1 MRSLIFIGVLF
12 LLNSCL
18 DDAPESPLERWRNDV
33 KAIDAYLTQNNLVA
47 VKDGSGVRIVV
58 DELGSGLPPNSDNDI
73 RVKYKGMLFS
83 NRSVFDEGTTTG
95 KLPDYIAGWQA
106 GLSLLPPGSIATLF
120 IPSGYAYG
128 AAGRGSIPPNAIL
141 IFDVEVESV
150 TRTAAQI
157 SRLKADSIAID
168 QYLETNEIEAIEDP
182 SGIRYVIE
190 EGSGVVS
197 PYIHSQVRVKLVGK
211 LMSDGFKFFDQ
222 ILQPENDFSSLV
234 GNYPHGLIVGLQLMK
249 EGDKATFYVP
259 SGLAYGTRSYTGIPP
274 NSNIIFEV
282 ELLQVY

>member
-18 DDAPESPLERWRNDV
+18 DDSTESPLERWQSDV
-33 KAIDAYLTQNNLVA
+33 RAIDSHLTQNSLVA

-58 DELGSGLPPNSDNDI
+58 DKLGAGLPPNNGNDI
-73 RVKYKGMLFS
+73 QVKYKGMLFS
-83 NRSVFDEGTTTG
+83 NGSVFDDGTATG
-95 KLPDYIAGWQA
+95 KLPDYIVGWQA
-106 GLSLLPPGSIATLF
+106 GLSLLPPGSIATLY
-120 IPSGYAYG
+120 IPSVYAYG
-128 AAGRGSIPPNAIL
+128 PSGRGSIPPNAIL
-141 IFDVEVESV
+141 VFDVEVESV

-168 QYLETNEIEAIEDP
+168 QYLETNEIDATEDP
-182 SGIRYVIE
+182 SGIRYTIE

-211 LMSDGFKFFDQ
+211 LMSDGFKFFDD
-222 ILQPENDFSSLV
+222 ILKPGDDFSSLV

-259 SGLAYGTRSYTGIPP
+259 SGLAYGTNSYTGIPS